1 MDCQLYII
9 VKLYFDKVTVA
20 IVESYMR
27 KTSLDEKINEKTTS
41 PSSGYNS
48 CTSGQEDETLLIDLS
63 SPGDELRT
71 KNTSIAK
78 TMQIMDCSLLEHYR

>member
-1 MDCQLYII
+1 MGLSFYII
-9 VKLYFDKVTVA
+9 VKLYFVKVSVA

-63 SPGDELRT
+63 SPGDELGT
-71 KNTSIAK
+71 KNTSIAE
-78 TMQIMDCSLLEHYR
+78 TVQIMECSMLQHR